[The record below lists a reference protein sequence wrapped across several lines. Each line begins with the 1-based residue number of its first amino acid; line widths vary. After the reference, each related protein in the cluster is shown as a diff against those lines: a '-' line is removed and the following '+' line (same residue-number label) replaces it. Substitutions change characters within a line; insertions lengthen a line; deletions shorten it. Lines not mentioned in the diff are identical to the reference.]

1 MKPQWLKLDWIW
13 IEFVE
18 KPFLTKTVE
27 DGYSKTG
34 IEGSSLDELEEREQE
49 FVNDLRKEDEFF
61 HTENNE
67 VEIQLLG

>member
-1 MKPQWLKLDWIW
+1 MRG
-13 IEFVE
+13 E
-18 KPFLTKTVE
+18 KTQIFRT
-27 DGYSKTG
+27 
-34 IEGSSLDELEEREQE
+34 LEEREQE

>member
-1 MKPQWLKLDWIW
+1 MISINS
-13 IEFVE
+13 IEFELNFE
-18 KPFLTKTVE
+18 KPALFLTKTVE

-34 IEGSSLDELEEREQE
+34 IEASSLDELEEREQE